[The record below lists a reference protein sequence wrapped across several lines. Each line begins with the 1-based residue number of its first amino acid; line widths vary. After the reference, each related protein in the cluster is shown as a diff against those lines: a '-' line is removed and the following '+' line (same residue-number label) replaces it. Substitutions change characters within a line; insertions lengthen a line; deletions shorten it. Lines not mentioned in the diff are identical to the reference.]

1 VRQNTPHKQAKRTRL
16 YAIERKKLPQIART
30 NVQRRIDARKGVA
43 AVEFAIIANILFIL
57 VMASFEIARLNLA
70 RNLAQDAAYYAARQV
85 MVPGATDAE
94 AHEEAKRILASM
106 FDRGYQVK
114 IHPLGHEAERVTVEV
129 SINLKEVAFFAPM
142 FLPNKSITSVASLKT
157 ERYRG
162 FYRHPPT

>member
-1 VRQNTPHKQAKRTRL
+1 LH
-16 YAIERKKLPQIART
+16 AIERKKIPQIART
-30 NVQRRIDARKGVA
+30 NGQTRIDVRKGVA
-43 AVEFAIIANILFIL
+43 AIEFAIIANVLFIL

-70 RNLAQDAAYYAARQV
+70 RNLAQDAAYYAARQA

-114 IHPLGHEAERVTVEV
+114 IHPLGHESERVMVEV